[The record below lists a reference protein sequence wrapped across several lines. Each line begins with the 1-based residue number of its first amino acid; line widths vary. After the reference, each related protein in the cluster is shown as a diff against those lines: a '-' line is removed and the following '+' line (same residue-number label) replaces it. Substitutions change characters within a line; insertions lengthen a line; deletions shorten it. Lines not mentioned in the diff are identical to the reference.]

1 VPGKKMRIGMK
12 IRKERKWEMIK
23 CLHTFDND
31 QAFIPWMSVRQGIT
45 GAVKIN
51 L

>member
-1 VPGKKMRIGMK
+1 
-12 IRKERKWEMIK
+12 MIK

-45 GAVKIN
+45 GLLRSICKPVEEFLKGLYYIIVS
-51 L
+51 

>member
-1 VPGKKMRIGMK
+1 MRIGMK

-31 QAFIPWMSVRQGIT
+31 QAFISLDVCPAGDHCT
-45 GAVKIN
+45 GAVKIY